1 MYCAD
6 CEAIDSYFYD
16 STHFWLFFPTAESM
30 TKAIVYCGTEHFSAT
45 QHSAKCLEVIV
56 TKDRLQNFLI
66 SLFGEFQG
74 PELAKTKITTTESTE
89 LDLDAVSK
97 VLPADV
103 LINRFNSRWLVD
115 SIEKNCFESHY
126 QAIVE
131 VDKNGEINPIGQE
144 ALFRIKDELGNN
156 VPPDHA
162 FSLAE
167 HSDLLFSL
175 DLVARRSAVSHYI
188 KAGLAGK
195 LFINFNPSSI
205 YDPSYCLR
213 ATTSAINEL
222 GIHPS
227 NVVFEITETHQ
238 IKNQSLMKGLLNF
251 YRNAGFQ
258 VAIDDI
264 GSGYAGLNMLH
275 TYQPDYVKIDM
286 ELVRGLDTNYY
297 KRSIVKHLIEIANS
311 NSTKVIA
318 EGIET
323 EQEFSVLREL
333 GADYYQ
339 GYYFA
344 KPKFQKFT
352 CSQEL
357 EAKVDSILGGIQ

>member
-6 CEAIDSYFYD
+6 CEEIESYFYNT
-16 STHFWLFFPTAESM
+16 THFWLFFPTGESM
-30 TKAIVYCGTEHFSAT
+30 SKGIVYCGTENYSAI
-45 QHSAKCLEVIV
+45 QHNENCLEVV
-56 TKDRLQNFLI
+56 VEKDQIQTFLI

-74 PELAKTKITTTESTE
+74 PELAKTKITTTEGSSI
-89 LDLDAVSK
+89 DLAAIAK
-97 VLPADV
+97 VVPADV

-115 SIEKNCFESHY
+115 SLEQNRYESHY
-126 QAIVE
+126 QPIVE
-131 VDKNGEINPIGQE
+131 IDRSGSIVPIGQE
-144 ALFRIKDELGNN
+144 SLFRVKDEHGNN
-156 VPPDHA
+156 VPPQHA
-162 FSLAE
+162 FTLAE

-188 KAGLAGK
+188 KAGLTGK

-222 GIHPS
+222 GINPS
-227 NVVFEITETHQ
+227 DVVFEITETHE
-238 IKNQSLMKGLLNF
+238 IKNKSLMKGLLNF

-258 VAIDDI
+258 VALDDI

-286 ELVRGLDTNYY
+286 ELIRGLDKNDY
-297 KRSIVKHLIEIANS
+297 KRSIVKQLIEIANS
-311 NSTKVIA
+311 NRTKVIA

-323 EQEFSVLREL
+323 EEEFAVLKDL

-339 GYYFA
+339 GYYFS
-344 KPKFQKFT
+344 KPKKVDFV
-352 CSQEL
+352 CSPEQA
-357 EAKVDSILGGIQ
+357 AKVDEVLGGIK